1 MQGTE
6 SLNSYELQYIII
18 YSESGVCV
26 CVGVWVGGWV
36 GGCVVVV
43 VVVVVCVMLDPIK
56 FIKQP
61 NKRFSIKRKIQSRRR
76 CQC

>member
-1 MQGTE
+1 M
-6 SLNSYELQYIII
+6 
-18 YSESGVCV
+18 CV
-26 CVGVWVGGWV
+26 LLLLLL
-36 GGCVVVV
+36 VVVV
-43 VVVVVCVMLDPIK
+43 VVVVVLPVVVCVMLDPIK